1 MKNLSTTQIAKLV
14 ILAIGGMIALG
25 FVRKTLITIP
35 AGTVGVKETFGK
47 VAESSLN
54 PGLHFVNPLSKIV
67 RFSTRLEDIKE
78 TVEATSE
85 EGLTIQ
91 LDVSLQYRANPSKI
105 AEIYQNIGTDEEE
118 IIISRFRS
126 LVREVTAEYSLN
138 SIYGDKRQEVA
149 NLLRERLSTSLQ
161 PLGFEVE
168 EVLLRKVILPP
179 NVQEAIEAKITAEQK
194 SLQQQFEIQQQ
205 RQQIEFDLEK
215 ARSTAEREKIEAQ
228 ARGEREKIAAEATAE
243 AQKKLAEG
251 LTPAILQLK
260 TIEATQS
267 LAQSGNTKIII
278 LGDGNQ
284 QLPQIFFPFPNQ

>member
-1 MKNLSTTQIAKLV
+1 MKNLNTTQIAKLV
-14 ILAIGGMIALG
+14 ILVIGGMVALG

-47 VAESSLN
+47 VAETPLN
-54 PGLHFVNPLSKIV
+54 PGLHLVNPLSKVV

-78 TVEATSE
+78 TVEATSQ
-85 EGLTIQ
+85 EGLSIQ

-126 LVREVTAEYSLN
+126 LVREVTAAYSLN

-149 NLLRERLSTSLQ
+149 NLLRERLTTSLQ

-168 EVLLRKVILPP
+168 EVLLRKVILPS

-228 ARGEREKIAAEATAE
+228 ARAEREKIAAEATAE

-267 LAQSGNTKIII
+267 LAQSSNTKIII